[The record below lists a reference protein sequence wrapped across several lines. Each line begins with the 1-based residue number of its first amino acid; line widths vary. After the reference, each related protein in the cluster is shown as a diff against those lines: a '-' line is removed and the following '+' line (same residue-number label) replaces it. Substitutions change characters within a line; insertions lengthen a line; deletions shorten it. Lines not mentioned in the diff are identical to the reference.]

1 MKALIS
7 REVGGPEA
15 LTLEDLPDPE
25 ARPGHVVVDVKACGV
40 NYPDALIIR
49 DLYQFKPPRPFSPG
63 GEISGIARAQEFG
76 DATTVAL
83 VRRALAAYGAAA
95 LMMPYGE
102 FARAVDSPGVGLL
115 VDSFHMNIEED
126 DPCAA
131 IRAAGGMICH
141 VHFADNNR

>member
-49 DLYQFKPPRPFSPG
+49 DLYHGTTPG
-63 GEISGIARAQEFG
+63 YDISGFSLDRFAA
-76 DATTVAL
+76 ATTA
-83 VRRALAAYGAAA
+83 R
-95 LMMPYGE
+95 GE
-102 FARAVDSPGVGLL
+102 T
-115 VDSFHMNIEED
+115 NI
-126 DPCAA
+126 
-131 IRAAGGMICH
+131 
-141 VHFADNNR
+141 V